1 MPSCPYLTSVKF
13 PLITVVLLSVAS
25 VLRGADLQPLLDNS
39 PFGRPPAAASTTVPA
54 AEAPLEFRSLIVE
67 GGHRYF
73 SVFDPSAQR
82 GYWVGEGDEENQSGI
97 TVSSYDDDA
106 RRLVVNQ
113 GGRTYELL
121 LKQANILA
129 GAVPTPAVT
138 TAGTGNNDASRVR
151 PASNNAADARRL
163 EAVAAEVRRRRA
175 LRQAAAANAPTQ

>member
-1 MPSCPYLTSVKF
+1 MPSCPYLPPVKF
-13 PLITVVLLSVAS
+13 PLITVVLLLAAS
-25 VLRGADLQPLLDNS
+25 ALRGADLQPLLDNS
-39 PFGRPPAAASTTVPA
+39 PFGRPPAAESTTVPA
-54 AEAPLEFRSLIVE
+54 AQAPLEFRSLIVE
-67 GGHRYF
+67 DGRRYF

-106 RRLVVNQ
+106 RRLVVSQ

-121 LKQANILA
+121 LKQANIVA

-138 TAGTGNNDASRVR
+138 TANAGNDPGRVR